1 MRKTGARNGHFFTEI
16 ISLSRSTGAKLS
28 GVIPGSQNPSADVT
42 GILLD
47 WSNGDNGAP
56 DKLMPLVYEE
66 LRRLARN
73 YLARERG
80 DHTLQATAL
89 VHEAYLRLADGT
101 RLSWKDRAHFYGIA
115 ARLMRRILVDHARAH
130 NAARRG
136 GLEQKLS
143 LEEAHEI
150 ASTETVELV
159 ALDSALQNLA
169 QTYPRK
175 SEVVELKFFG
185 GLDAR
190 EISQVLRISEK
201 TVLRDWN
208 FAKLWLCRELSED
221 AA

>member
-1 MRKTGARNGHFFTEI
+1 
-16 ISLSRSTGAKLS
+16 
-28 GVIPGSQNPSADVT
+28 VIAEKPADVT
-42 GILLD
+42 QILLD
-47 WSNGDNGAP
+47 WSGGDSAAP
-56 DKLMPLVYEE
+56 EKLMPLVYEE

-73 YLARERG
+73 YLARERA

-89 VHEAYLRLADGT
+89 VHEAYLQLADET

-130 NAARRG
+130 KAEKRG

-143 LEEAHEI
+143 LDEVRELPTK
-150 ASTETVELV
+150 SDVDLVELNG
-159 ALDSALQNLA
+159 ALENFAND
-169 QTYPRK
+169 YPRK

-185 GLDAR
+185 GLDAK
-190 EISQVLRISEK
+190 EISEVLQVSEK

-208 FAKLWLCRELSED
+208 FAKLWLCRALTQN

>member
-1 MRKTGARNGHFFTEI
+1 MNSE
-16 ISLSRSTGAKLS
+16 S
-28 GVIPGSQNPSADVT
+28 PPDVT
-42 GILLD
+42 QILLD
-47 WSNGDNGAP
+47 WGNGDHSAP
-56 DKLMPLVYEE
+56 EKLMPLVYEE

-73 YLARERG
+73 YLARERA

-89 VHEAYLRLADGT
+89 VHEAYLRLADET

-130 NAARRG
+130 KAAKRG

-143 LEEAHEI
+143 LDEARQL
-150 ASTETVELV
+150 ATKQNVDLVELNG
-159 ALDSALQNLA
+159 ALENFAHD
-169 QTYPRK
+169 YPRK

-185 GLDAR
+185 GLDAK
-190 EISQVLRISEK
+190 EISEVLRVSEK

-208 FAKLWLCRELSED
+208 FAKLWLCRALTQH